1 MLNAKQTAFVENYLN
16 TLNATKAAIAAGY
29 SAATAYS
36 AGARLLK
43 HVEVRTAIEA
53 AMAKRSEK
61 AGVTG
66 DQVIEELRR
75 IGFADIR
82 KLVSWR
88 PGVERLAPD
97 EKTGDLRL
105 QIVNEVELIGSD
117 KIDDATASA
126 ISSISQGKDGEL
138 KIKFHSKETALVNLG
153 KHLGL
158 FREGDNDRNAPVT
171 VNIIDPRSSAK
182 AKK

>member
-29 SAATAYS
+29 SSATAYS

-43 HVEVRTAIEA
+43 HVEVRTAIDA
-53 AMAKRSEK
+53 AMARRSEK

-75 IGFADIR
+75 IGFADVR
-82 KLVSWR
+82 SVVSWKD
-88 PGVERLAPD
+88 G
-97 EKTGDLRL
+97 
-105 QIVNEVELIGSD
+105 IVGLVDSD
-117 KIDDATASA
+117 KINASTASA
-126 ISSISQGKDGEL
+126 ISSVSQGKDGEI

-158 FREGDNDRNAPVT
+158 FRDGENDRNAPIT

-182 AKK
+182 AAK

>member
-1 MLNAKQTAFVENYLN
+1 MTLNAKQTAFVENYLN

-43 HVEVRTAIEA
+43 HVGVRTAVDV

-61 AGVTG
+61 AGVTA
-66 DQVIEELRR
+66 DQVVEELRR

-82 KLVSWR
+82 KVVGWAGNVVTLLDS
-88 PGVERLAPD
+88 
-97 EKTGDLRL
+97 EKVDA
-105 QIVNEVELIGSD
+105 
-117 KIDDATASA
+117 ATAAA
-126 ISSISQGKDGEL
+126 ISSVSQGKDGEL
-138 KIKFHSKETALVNLG
+138 RIKFHSKDTALVNLG

-158 FREGDNDRNAPVT
+158 FRDQDQSGAPVI
-171 VNIIDPRSSAK
+171 VNIVDPRSSAK
-182 AKK
+182 GKPQK